1 MAMALTRRL
10 ARPLLASIFV
20 VGGWDAFWN
29 PEGKVKKAVA
39 VTDPLAEKAGVEN
52 LDAAVLVRVNG
63 AVQIVGGVLLA
74 TGKFRRPA
82 ALALIG
88 SIVPTTYAGHR
99 FWEELDPATRAQQK
113 MHFLKNVGLLG
124 GLILAAFD
132 TEGEP
137 SLAWRAKRQ
146 AHQLE
151 STVAV
156 RRASGR
162 RKARRAQRALPPA
175 LAQASKSGRQTIRR
189 GRAAGRHAGQGL
201 AEAGHTLGSAGHGL
215 AERVTPD
222 PDVLTHAHEVVSD
235 VVKGSAGTA
244 THAVQQAASFVSDA
258 ARQLEPLTRN
268 GSHPRVDAIVPYIAS
283 GADRTTEV
291 LSKLREHLPAD

>member
-1 MAMALTRRL
+1 MALSRRL

-29 PEGKVKKAVA
+29 PESKVKKAVA
-39 VTDPLAEKAGVEN
+39 VTDPLAEKAGVEDV
-52 LDAAVLVRVNG
+52 DAAMLVRVNG
-63 AVQIVGGVLLA
+63 VLQIAAGVLLA
-74 TGKFRRPA
+74 VGKFRRLA

-99 FWEELDPATRAQQK
+99 FWEESDPATRAQQK

-146 AHQLE
+146 ARQLE
-151 STVAV
+151 STVAGS
-156 RRASGR
+156 RASGR
-162 RKARRAQRALPPA
+162 RKARRAQRTLTPA
-175 LAQASKSGRQTIRR
+175 LAHASKSGKQTIRR
-189 GRAAGRHAGQGL
+189 GRVAGRD
-201 AEAGHTLGSAGHGL
+201 AGHSLGSAGHSL
-215 AERVTPD
+215 AEKMTPD
-222 PDVLTHAHEVVSD
+222 PEALSHAHEVVAE

-244 THAVQQAASFVSDA
+244 TNAVQQAASFVSDA

-268 GSHPRVDAIVPYIAS
+268 GSHPRVDALVPYIAS
-283 GADRTTEV
+283 GAERTTEA
-291 LSKLREHLPAD
+291 LSKLRQHLPAD